1 MKFHSTYL
9 AVTLMLAAL
18 CAVAQGRERANL
30 IVAVNGQGD
39 FRSIQEALD
48 SVPAGNG
55 RPVIILVRNGVYN
68 EKVFIQKSHI
78 TLVGENRDS
87 TRIVLDVL
95 REEWH
100 KHSNG
105 SDWGAGVVNIDTA
118 VTDIT
123 FANLTIYNNY
133 GWKHG
138 VFNKHQFAI
147 RGAGTRIMLLHC
159 TVVSDG
165 GDAVSLWNKQNGM
178 YYHADCFFEG
188 WVDFVCPRGWC
199 YITNSRF
206 FGHNKSASLWHDGS
220 GNRNQKFVITDSY
233 FDGVPG
239 FPLGR
244 HHRDGQFYLLNCTFS
259 SNMANRPIYLPVE
272 SPNAREW
279 VWGQRHYY
287 YGCKREGGDF
297 AWFTDNLDKAE
308 NSPEP
313 AGITAQWAFDGQWD
327 PESNMP
333 SVLPFAYLP
342 TPKRKAKEIDKK
354 NIRLTWVPGRNAIS
368 HKVSFG
374 TSTEPQFRAR
384 TAAAAFQPGRLSAR
398 TTYYWRVDTVTE
410 EGDIPGELWSF
421 TTN

>member
-1 MKFHSTYL
+1 
-9 AVTLMLAAL
+9 MLAAL
-18 CAVAQGRERANL
+18 CEVAQGRERANI

-39 FRSIQEALD
+39 YRSIQEAID
-48 SVPAGNG
+48 SVPAGNVE
-55 RPVIILVRNGVYN
+55 PVIILVRNGEYN

-100 KHSNG
+100 KQSNG
-105 SDWGAGVVNIDTA
+105 SDWGAGVVNIDTG

-159 TVVSDG
+159 NVISDG

-178 YYHADCFFEG
+178 YYHADCYFEG

-220 GNRNQKFVITDSY
+220 GNKNQKFVITDSY

-259 SNMANRPIYLPVE
+259 SNMADKPIYLPVE

-279 VWGQRHYY
+279 VWGKRHYY
-287 YGCKREGGDF
+287 HGCKREGGDF
-297 AWFTDNLDKAE
+297 VWFADNLHTAE
-308 NSPEP
+308 HSPEP
-313 AGITAQWAFDGQWD
+313 DNITAQWAFDGQWD

-342 TPKRKAKEIDKK
+342 TPKRKAKEIEKK
-354 NIRLTWVPGRNAIS
+354 NIRLTWVPGRNAIA
-368 HKVSFG
+368 HKVFFG
-374 TSTEPQFRAR
+374 TSMEPQYRTQTI
-384 TAAAAFQPGRLSAR
+384 TAAFEPGHLSAR

-410 EGDIPGELWSF
+410 DGDFPGELWSF
-421 TTN
+421 TSN